1 MPSLLEYC
9 DAEHRAG
16 VIDLWHQCFNE
27 LTAHRLPSRSIDM
40 KRAMNDGLFFVAQE
54 ADGVV
59 GTVMAGYDGHRGWL
73 YSIAVH
79 PGHRRRGMGEA
90 LVRHAEAALARR
102 GCLKVNLQVVGS
114 NADIV
119 PFYTAMG
126 YEIEPHISLGKKLY
140 QRLD

>member
-1 MPSLLEYC
+1 
-9 DAEHRAG
+9 
-16 VIDLWHQCFNE
+16 
-27 LTAHRLPSRSIDM
+27 
-40 KRAMNDGLFFVAQE
+40 
-54 ADGVV
+54 
-59 GTVMAGYDGHRGWL
+59 
-73 YSIAVH
+73 
-79 PGHRRRGMGEA
+79 MGEA